1 MTVVVKSSKS
11 IVEAKKDT
19 QLHGKADHV
28 LKTNEVNE
36 FNMQSNKERKKV
48 NCVTVGAGIE
58 TGGYSAAFCARGPR
72 LDPQVC
78 PQILLLTFL
87 LSV

>member
-11 IVEAKKDT
+11 IVQSKKDT

-48 NCVTVGAGIE
+48 IAW
-58 TGGYSAAFCARGPR
+58 P
-72 LDPQVC
+72 
-78 PQILLLTFL
+78 
-87 LSV
+87 

>member
-48 NCVTVGAGIE
+48 NCVTVEQGS
-58 TGGYSAAFCARGPR
+58 TQVVSARPSVGEALGSIPR
-72 LDPQVC
+72 CVLKS
-78 PQILLLTFL
+78 FF
-87 LSV
+87 

>member
-11 IVEAKKDT
+11 IVQSKTET
-19 QLHGKADHV
+19 QLHGNADHV

-48 NCVTVGAGIE
+48 NCVTLGARIY
-58 TGGYSAAFCARGPR
+58 TGG
-72 LDPQVC
+72 
-78 PQILLLTFL
+78 
-87 LSV
+87 

>member
-11 IVEAKKDT
+11 IAQSKTET

-48 NCVTVGAGIE
+48 NCVTLGARIY
-58 TGGYSAAFCARGPR
+58 TGG
-72 LDPQVC
+72 
-78 PQILLLTFL
+78 
-87 LSV
+87 

>member
-11 IVEAKKDT
+11 IAQSKTET
-19 QLHGKADHV
+19 QPHGKADHV

-48 NCVTVGAGIE
+48 NCVTLGARIY
-58 TGGYSAAFCARGPR
+58 TGG
-72 LDPQVC
+72 
-78 PQILLLTFL
+78 
-87 LSV
+87 

>member
-11 IVEAKKDT
+11 IVQSKKDT
-19 QLHGKADHV
+19 QPHGKADHV

-48 NCVTVGAGIE
+48 NCVTVGAGVD
-58 TGGYSAAFCARGPR
+58 TVG
-72 LDPQVC
+72 
-78 PQILLLTFL
+78 
-87 LSV
+87 

>member
-48 NCVTVGAGIE
+48 IAW
-58 TGGYSAAFCARGPR
+58 
-72 LDPQVC
+72 L
-78 PQILLLTFL
+78 
-87 LSV
+87 